1 LHSIG
6 RDATMGKPTCG
17 PARDGWGKDISMTK
31 RVTLLIAATLTGL
44 CILAPTA
51 LAQTWSASPQ
61 VQHPSHA
68 APMIRVGSTL
78 PGLGPLARATTQSS
92 NWAGYDATGG
102 GFTSVSATWTQP
114 AVTPDPT
121 QDSYSAF
128 WVGLDG
134 AGSNPVEQCGTD
146 ADNGHGTPS
155 YYAWYEMYP
164 AASVVISSMT
174 ITPGDVMHGS
184 VVTDGAG
191 DFTLTLSDETTGVT
205 KIVQKTNAGAQGAS
219 AEVIAEAPSGAQ
231 SILPLADFGSVS
243 FSDCAINGAPLAE
256 AAWQQIDMVD
266 HSTGTTL
273 ATASAL
279 GTDGASFSVTNDVA
293 SPAKADLTLSLSGL
307 SGGVL
312 RLGERVTMHVR
323 LLPSDLA
330 GSRVTFTLQR
340 RHNGRWHDVLTRRRT
355 TAADGRSSTT
365 FTPSRRGTYRAQATI
380 AKSVANTAAASRRLQ
395 FVVK

>member
-1 LHSIG
+1 M
-6 RDATMGKPTCG
+6 RKPAYRPCKE
-17 PARDGWGKDISMTK
+17 DGLGKDFSMTR
-31 RVTLLIAATLTGL
+31 RVALLIAAALTGL

-51 LAQTWSASPQ
+51 MARTASPSPQ
-61 VQHPSHA
+61 VQHHSRGPHDPRRLGA
-68 APMIRVGSTL
+68 ARPRAAHPEHGYAERQLGRLRCHRRRVSQRRRHLDRTIRH
-78 PGLGPLARATTQSS
+78 PRRAQ
-92 NWAGYDATGG
+92 G
-102 GFTSVSATWTQP
+102 
-114 AVTPDPT
+114 
-121 QDSYSAF
+121 SYSAF

-134 AGSNPVEQCGTD
+134 DGSNPVEQCGTD

-205 KIVQKTNAGAQGAS
+205 KTVQKTNAGAQGAS
-219 AEVIAEAPSGAQ
+219 AEVIAEAPSGPQ
-231 SILPLADFGSVS
+231 SILPLADFGSVG
-243 FSDCAINGAPLAE
+243 FSDCDINGAPLAE

-266 HSTGTTL
+266 PSTGTTL

-279 GTDGASFSVTNDVA
+279 GTDGASFSVANGVA
-293 SPAKADLTLSLSGL
+293 SPAKADLTLGLSGL
-307 SGGVL
+307 SRGVL
-312 RLGERVTMHVR
+312 RFGERVTMHVR

-340 RHNGRWHDVLTRRRT
+340 RRDGRWHDILTRRRT
-355 TAADGRSSTT
+355 TDANGRSSTT
-365 FTPSRRGTYRAQATI
+365 FTPSRRGAYRARATI
-380 AKSVANTAAASRRLQ
+380 ASSAANTAAASRRLQ